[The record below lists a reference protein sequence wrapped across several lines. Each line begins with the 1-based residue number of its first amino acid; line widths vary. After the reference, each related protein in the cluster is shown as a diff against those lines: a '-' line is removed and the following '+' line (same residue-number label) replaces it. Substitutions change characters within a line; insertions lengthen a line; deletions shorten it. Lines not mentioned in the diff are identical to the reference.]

1 MYLAISKG
9 RILEESLKL
18 LERLNIKCEESPMD
32 SRKLIFRTNDK
43 NMKIIIVRASDVPTY
58 VESGKVDMG
67 IVGKDTLLEKNSND
81 LLRLKDLEIAK
92 CRLVIAGKKGVSLVS
107 NMKIATKYPTITQK
121 YFQSQG
127 LPCTILKLYGSIELA
142 AVLGMADAVVDLVET
157 GNTLKENGLSE
168 LKIIEEISSYL
179 VVNKTSYRF
188 NKEYVDKF
196 ISKIS

>member
-1 MYLAISKG
+1 
-9 RILEESLKL
+9 
-18 LERLNIKCEESPMD
+18 
-32 SRKLIFRTNDK
+32 
-43 NMKIIIVRASDVPTY
+43 
-58 VESGKVDMG
+58 MG

-81 LLRLKDLEIAK
+81 LLRLKDLQIVK

-142 AVLGMADAVVDLVET
+142 VLGMTDAIVDLVET
-157 GNTLKENGLSE
+157 GNTLENGLSE
-168 LKIIEEISSYL
+168 LKIIENISSYL

-188 NKEYVDKF
+188 NKGMNINLLANFVIMTIIKLMT
-196 ISKIS
+196 

>member
-81 LLRLKDLEIAK
+81 LLRLKDLKIAK

-127 LPCTILKLYGSIELA
+127 RLVRFLSYTDLLNLLPS
-142 AVLGMADAVVDLVET
+142 LG
-157 GNTLKENGLSE
+157 
-168 LKIIEEISSYL
+168 
-179 VVNKTSYRF
+179 
-188 NKEYVDKF
+188 
-196 ISKIS
+196 

>member
-1 MYLAISKG
+1 M
-9 RILEESLKL
+9 
-18 LERLNIKCEESPMD
+18 
-32 SRKLIFRTNDK
+32 
-43 NMKIIIVRASDVPTY
+43 
-58 VESGKVDMG
+58 
-67 IVGKDTLLEKNSND
+67 EKNSND
-81 LLRLKDLEIAK
+81 LLRLKDLQIAK

-142 AVLGMADAVVDLVET
+142 AVLGMTDAVVDLVET

-168 LKIIEEISSYL
+168 LKIIENISSYL

>member
-1 MYLAISKG
+1 
-9 RILEESLKL
+9 
-18 LERLNIKCEESPMD
+18 MD

-81 LLRLKDLEIAK
+81 LLRLKDLQIAK

-142 AVLGMADAVVDLVET
+142 AVLGTAGRKASDSHKRLAAALADGFHHQDKRIPTTFGV
-157 GNTLKENGLSE
+157 TLIRRL
-168 LKIIEEISSYL
+168 
-179 VVNKTSYRF
+179 
-188 NKEYVDKF
+188 
-196 ISKIS
+196 

>member
-1 MYLAISKG
+1 MQ
-9 RILEESLKL
+9 
-18 LERLNIKCEESPMD
+18 
-32 SRKLIFRTNDK
+32 
-43 NMKIIIVRASDVPTY
+43 
-58 VESGKVDMG
+58 
-67 IVGKDTLLEKNSND
+67 
-81 LLRLKDLEIAK
+81 K

-107 NMKIATKYPTITQK
+107 NMKIATKYPTITHK

-142 AVLGMADAVVDLVET
+142 AVLGMTDAVVDLVET

-168 LKIIEEISSYL
+168 LKIIEDISSYL

>member
-1 MYLAISKG
+1 M
-9 RILEESLKL
+9 
-18 LERLNIKCEESPMD
+18 
-32 SRKLIFRTNDK
+32 
-43 NMKIIIVRASDVPTY
+43 
-58 VESGKVDMG
+58 
-67 IVGKDTLLEKNSND
+67 EKNSND
-81 LLRLKDLEIAK
+81 LLRLKDLQIAK

-142 AVLGMADAVVDLVET
+142 AVLGMTDAVVDLVET

-168 LKIIEEISSYL
+168 LKIIEDISSYL

-196 ISKIS
+196 ISKIA